1 MNEKIKRRATD
12 PVPGTKGPARGN
24 NDAFKLD
31 RELEPQKKEPPSSS
45 YEGTLGKRRRE
56 TIDSIVDTA
65 SRGEKPRPFKKGGA
79 IRGWGKARCK

>member
-1 MNEKIKRRATD
+1 MGDEIKRRSTD
-12 PVPGTKGPARGN
+12 PVPGTKGPKRGD

-31 RELEPQKKEPPSSS
+31 SPAKEKQEAHP

-65 SRGEKPRPFKKGGA
+65 SKGEKPRPFKSGGA
-79 IRGWGKARCK
+79 VRGWGKARVKGC